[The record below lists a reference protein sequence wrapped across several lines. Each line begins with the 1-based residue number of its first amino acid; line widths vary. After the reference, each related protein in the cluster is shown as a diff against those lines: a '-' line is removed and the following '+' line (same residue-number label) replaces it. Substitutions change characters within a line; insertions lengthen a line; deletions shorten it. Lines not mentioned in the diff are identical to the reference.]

1 MLVLLGFFSISI
13 FDLFGRV
20 LINFFS
26 KINSLTV
33 IVIKICFNKFYTNK
47 YKKRIVSLLLHEAH
61 FFFVVAIKEV
71 NFLSIY

>member
-33 IVIKICFNKFYTNK
+33 IIIKICFNKFYTNK
-47 YKKRIVSLLLHEAH
+47 YKKRIVSLLL
-61 FFFVVAIKEV
+61 VVAIKEV
-71 NFLSIY
+71 NFLSIKKQ